1 MKCAAV
7 GENLGY
13 DTMYLEPSAG
23 QHSMPVFRRSLHFP
37 QARVTVSFRRK
48 PRHSLSRSEAK
59 AQWWNFAVLLVTLTP
74 GGKGPTGRWQRCPF
88 AIHSRHTKF
97 KVPQR
102 RAVGNGKWSLDIGA
116 WNSVCV
122 FKTKAEPLRFTCL
135 WVMFK
140 ATGLAC
146 IIYRVSVVRLK
157 RKWSVWLWT
166 TNFKD
171 WEEEDS
177 TNQFKKEP
185 VRDEKKRRK
194 FVHQNLISQTHP
206 EHVG

>member
-1 MKCAAV
+1 M
-7 GENLGY
+7 
-13 DTMYLEPSAG
+13 
-23 QHSMPVFRRSLHFP
+23 
-37 QARVTVSFRRK
+37 
-48 PRHSLSRSEAK
+48 
-59 AQWWNFAVLLVTLTP
+59 
-74 GGKGPTGRWQRCPF
+74 
-88 AIHSRHTKF
+88 KF
-97 KVPQR
+97 KVPKR

-157 RKWSVWLWT
+157 TRWSICLWT

-185 VRDEKKRRK
+185 VREEKKRRK
-194 FVHQNLISQTHP
+194 FGIIRTEIKGHTIFLSSFPKESHSLKKLNFITLTREGSPELWSCDITLNHHSWNGEFSSTQNYCK
-206 EHVG
+206 